1 MEVIS
6 RTFMNVLQQIKYY
19 NFSEIFLILVLAT
32 LPLGGHAL
40 NSNAVILFFLAS
52 LINYIVHKPTLQ
64 FNRISILLI
73 GFYFV
78 CLLSLFW
85 TENLENTKIGLVR
98 FLSYLALP
106 IAFVLNSNKS
116 FNKEKIIETF
126 SKLLVLYGVYSVSIA
141 AINYIQNGDISY
153 FFYHK
158 LSNNLG
164 DLNAIYL
171 SVFVSVGIS
180 FFLGKKEKSKVEIFY
195 LIFLGLFLMLLS
207 SKLIISITLI
217 IALLYFFKRKK
228 YIKVKWKD
236 IFFIS
241 GIILLFLFASGN
253 LSKRVKV
260 EFEKTK
266 INEVLVT
273 KDFGHVY
280 LWTGVGLRLFQTK
293 AFIEILKEQR
303 KIVFGFG
310 LNNSQKSL
318 NDKYK
323 EYNLY
328 PGFMNYNYHNQY
340 LQVFAEAG
348 VVGFSILLMILFS
361 VLKDAIIL
369 KNYFLLSFIIL
380 ILVGCMTE
388 SFLWRQRGM
397 VFFIIISLLFS
408 NRKKFSL

>member
-1 MEVIS
+1 MEVTS
-6 RTFMNVLQQIKYY
+6 RIFMNVFQQFKYY
-19 NFSEIFLILVLAT
+19 NISEIFLILVLAT

-52 LINYIVHKPTLQ
+52 VVNYAVSKPALK

-73 GFYFV
+73 IVYTV

-85 TENLENTKIGLVR
+85 TGNVGNTRIGLVR

-106 IAFVLNSNKS
+106 LAFVFNSNKD
-116 FNKEKIIETF
+116 FNQEKVIGTF
-126 SKLLVLYGVYSVSIA
+126 SKLLVFYGVYAMFIA
-141 AINYIQNGDISY
+141 VIKCIQNSDSSY
-153 FFYHK
+153 LFYHK

-171 SVFVSVGIS
+171 SVFVSFGIS
-180 FFLGKKEKSKVEIFY
+180 FFLLKKEKSKVEVFY
-195 LIFLGLFLMLLS
+195 LIFLGLFLILLS
-207 SKLIISITLI
+207 SKLIIAVTLLL
-217 IALLYFFKRKK
+217 AFLYFMKRKK
-228 YIKVKWKD
+228 LRRVKLKEVL
-236 IFFIS
+236 FIS
-241 GIILLFLFASGN
+241 GIIILFLVASSN

-280 LWTGVGLRLFQTK
+280 LWTGVALRLFQTK
-293 AFIEILKEQR
+293 AFVEILKEQG
-303 KIVFGFG
+303 KMFFGFG

-340 LQVFAEAG
+340 IQVFAELG
-348 VVGFSILLMILFS
+348 ILGLSILLWILFS
-361 VLKDAIIL
+361 ILKDAIIL
-369 KNYFLLSFIIL
+369 RNYFLLSFIIL
-380 ILVGCMTE
+380 ILVVCITE

-397 VFFIIISLLFS
+397 VFFISIALLFS
-408 NRKKFSL
+408 KRKSYCI

>member
-19 NFSEIFLILVLAT
+19 NVSEIFLILVLAT

-40 NSNAVILFFLAS
+40 NSTAVILFFLAS
-52 LINYIVHKPTLQ
+52 LINYIVNKPTFK

-73 GFYFV
+73 SFYAV
-78 CLLSLFW
+78 CLFSLFW
-85 TENLENTKIGLVR
+85 TEDLENTKIGLVR

-106 IAFVLNSNKS
+106 IAFLLNSNKP
-116 FNKEKIIETF
+116 FNQEKIIGIF
-126 SKLLVLYGVYSVSIA
+126 SKLLVFYSVYCLFIA
-141 AINYIQNGDISY
+141 AIKCIQNDDISY
-153 FFYHK
+153 LFYHK

-171 SVFVSVGIS
+171 SVFVSLGIN
-180 FFLGKKEKSKVEIFY
+180 FFLRKKEKSKVEISY
-195 LIFLGLFLMLLS
+195 LVFLGLFLILLS
-207 SKLIISITLI
+207 SKLIISITFI
-217 IALLYFFKRKK
+217 VTLLYFFKRKK
-228 YIKVKWKD
+228 YKKVKWKD

-241 GIILLFLFASGN
+241 GIIILFLFASSN
-253 LSKRVKV
+253 LSKRIKV

-266 INEVLVT
+266 INEVLDT

-280 LWTGVGLRLFQTK
+280 LWTGAALRLFQTK
-293 AFIEILKEQR
+293 AFIEILKEQK
-303 KIVFGFG
+303 KIFFGFG

-340 LQVFAEAG
+340 LQVFAELG
-348 VVGFSILLMILFS
+348 VVGFSILLMLLFS

-380 ILVGCMTE
+380 ILVVCITE

>member
-180 FFLGKKEKSKVEIFY
+180 FFLGKKEKLKVEIFY

>member
-6 RTFMNVLQQIKYY
+6 RTFMNVLQQNKYY
-19 NFSEIFLILVLAT
+19 NISEIFLILVLAT

-40 NSNAVILFFLAS
+40 NSNAVILFFLVS
-52 LINYIVHKPTLQ
+52 LTNYIVNKPTFK

-73 GFYFV
+73 IFYAV

-106 IAFVLNSNKS
+106 LAFVLNSNKP
-116 FNKEKIIETF
+116 FNNEKIIGIF
-126 SKLLVLYGVYSVSIA
+126 SKLLVFYGVYCVFIA
-141 AINYIQNGDISY
+141 AINCIQNGDISY
-153 FFYHK
+153 LFYHK

-171 SVFVSVGIS
+171 SVFVSLGIS
-180 FFLGKKEKSKVEIFY
+180 FFLGKKEKSKVEISY

-207 SKLIISITLI
+207 SKLIISITFI
-217 IALLYFFKRKK
+217 VALLYFFKRKK
-228 YIKVKWKD
+228 YKKVKWKD
-236 IFFIS
+236 FFFIS
-241 GIILLFLFASGN
+241 GIIILFLFASSN
-253 LSKRVKV
+253 LLKRVKV

-266 INEVLVT
+266 INEVLDT

-280 LWTGVGLRLFQTK
+280 LWTGVALRLFQTK
-293 AFIEILKEQR
+293 AFTEILKEQR
-303 KIVFGFG
+303 KILFGFG

-340 LQVFAEAG
+340 LQVFAELG
-348 VVGFSILLMILFS
+348 VVGLGILLMILFS

-380 ILVGCMTE
+380 ILVVCITE

-408 NRKKFSL
+408 KRKKFSV

>member
-1 MEVIS
+1 
-6 RTFMNVLQQIKYY
+6 
-19 NFSEIFLILVLAT
+19 
-32 LPLGGHAL
+32 LGGHAL

-52 LINYIVHKPTLQ
+52 VINYAVSKPALK

-73 GFYFV
+73 SVYTV

-85 TENLENTKIGLVR
+85 TGNIGNTRIGLVR

-106 IAFVLNSNKS
+106 MAFVLNSNKD
-116 FNKEKIIETF
+116 FNQEKVIGTF
-126 SKLLVLYGVYSVSIA
+126 SKLLVFYGVYAMFIA
-141 AINYIQNGDISY
+141 VIKCIQNSDISY
-153 FFYHK
+153 LFYHK

-171 SVFVSVGIS
+171 SVFVSFGIS
-180 FFLGKKEKSKVEIFY
+180 FFLLKKEKSKVEVFY
-195 LIFLGLFLMLLS
+195 LTFLGLFLILLS
-207 SKLIISITLI
+207 SKLIITVTLLL
-217 IALLYFFKRKK
+217 AFLYFMKRKK
-228 YIKVKWKD
+228 LRRVKLKEVL
-236 IFFIS
+236 FIS
-241 GIILLFLFASGN
+241 GIIILFLVASSN

-280 LWTGVGLRLFQTK
+280 LWTGVALRLFQTK
-293 AFIEILKEQR
+293 AFVEILKEQG
-303 KIVFGFG
+303 KMFFGFG

-328 PGFMNYNYHNQY
+328 PGFINYNYHNQY
-340 LQVFAEAG
+340 IQVFAELG
-348 VVGFSILLMILFS
+348 ILGLSILLWILIS
-361 VLKDAIIL
+361 ILKDAIIL
-369 KNYFLLSFIIL
+369 RNYFLLSFIIL
-380 ILVGCMTE
+380 ILVVCITE

-397 VFFIIISLLFS
+397 VFFISIALLFS
-408 NRKKFSL
+408 KRKSYCI

>member
-6 RTFMNVLQQIKYY
+6 RTFMNVLQQNKYY
-19 NFSEIFLILVLAT
+19 NISEIFLILVLAT

-52 LINYIVHKPTLQ
+52 LTNYIVNKPTFK

-73 GFYFV
+73 IFYAV

-106 IAFVLNSNKS
+106 LAFVLNSNKP
-116 FNKEKIIETF
+116 FNNEKIIGIF
-126 SKLLVLYGVYSVSIA
+126 SKLLVFYGVYCVFIA
-141 AINYIQNGDISY
+141 AINCIQNGDISY
-153 FFYHK
+153 LFYHK

-171 SVFVSVGIS
+171 SVFVSLGIS
-180 FFLGKKEKSKVEIFY
+180 FFLGKKEKSKVEISY

-207 SKLIISITLI
+207 SKLIISITFI
-217 IALLYFFKRKK
+217 VALLYFFKRKK
-228 YIKVKWKD
+228 YKKVKWKD
-236 IFFIS
+236 FFFIS
-241 GIILLFLFASGN
+241 GIIILFLFASSN
-253 LSKRVKV
+253 LLKRVKV

-266 INEVLVT
+266 INEVLDT

-280 LWTGVGLRLFQTK
+280 LWTGVALRLFQTK
-293 AFIEILKEQR
+293 AFTEILKEQR
-303 KIVFGFG
+303 KILFGFG

-340 LQVFAEAG
+340 LQVFAELG
-348 VVGFSILLMILFS
+348 VVGLGILLMILFS

-380 ILVGCMTE
+380 ILVVCITE

-408 NRKKFSL
+408 KRKKFSV